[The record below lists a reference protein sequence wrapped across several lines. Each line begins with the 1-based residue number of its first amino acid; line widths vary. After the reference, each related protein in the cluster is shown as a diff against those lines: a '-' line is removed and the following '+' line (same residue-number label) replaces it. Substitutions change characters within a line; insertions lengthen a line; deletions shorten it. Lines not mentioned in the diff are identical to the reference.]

1 MRVRNQ
7 RLSLVVTLFLSAA
20 AVLYLGSA
28 LPLCAQSSNTGTV
41 TGVVTDASGAVV
53 NGATVTL
60 RDTSTNTSRTNNT
73 NDAGRYIFVDV
84 TPGVYDLTVAKQGF
98 SMVKTQ
104 TTVRVGIATTANL
117 SLQVG
122 GGNVVVDV
130 TAVGNE
136 LQTMNA
142 TVGNTITGI
151 ALDSLPTTGRDVST
165 FLTLQPG
172 ISPDGS
178 VAGAAVDQSYF
189 SLDGGNNTND
199 MDGSMSVYTTSFA
212 GDPNRRNCES
222 ECWRRCRRNWRD
234 ANASRQRGGVQD

>member
-7 RLSLVVTLFLSAA
+7 RFSLIVALIISAA
-20 AVLYLGSA
+20 AAMLSVGSL
-28 LPLCAQSSNTGTV
+28 LPLWAQSANSGTV
-41 TGVVTDASGAVV
+41 TGIVTDASGAVV

-60 RDTSTNTSRTNNT
+60 TDTSTNTSRTNNT

-98 SMVKTQ
+98 SMVKTR
-104 TTVRVGIATTANL
+104 TNVRVGVATTANL

-122 GGNVVVDV
+122 GGNVVVVDV

-151 ALDSLPTTGRDVST
+151 ALNSLPTTGRDVST

-199 MDGSMSVYTTSFA
+199 MDGSMSVYTTA
-212 GDPNRRNCES
+212 LPEIQPAELRIRVL
-222 ECWRRCRRNWRD
+222 
-234 ANASRQRGGVQD
+234 ASLPAQLA

>member
-20 AVLYLGSA
+20 AVLDLGSA

-104 TTVRVGIATTANL
+104 TTVRVG
-117 SLQVG
+117 SPRPQ
-122 GGNVVVDV
+122 
-130 TAVGNE
+130 
-136 LQTMNA
+136 
-142 TVGNTITGI
+142 
-151 ALDSLPTTGRDVST
+151 T
-165 FLTLQPG
+165 FLYKLAE
-172 ISPDGS
+172 
-178 VAGAAVDQSYF
+178 V
-189 SLDGGNNTND
+189 
-199 MDGSMSVYTTSFA
+199 TS
-212 GDPNRRNCES
+212 S
-222 ECWRRCRRNWRD
+222 
-234 ANASRQRGGVQD
+234 